1 MKVQTEPSLKLLIV
15 DDQQAVRMGLKK
27 TIEEMGLGITQYLE
41 ADSGE
46 AAIAAAQSHRPD
58 IILTDIMMEG
68 MDGLDMVALLRRAIA
83 PETHIVFISAY
94 DKFEFAR
101 KAMDLRACKY
111 LLKPV
116 SGAELFQTLT
126 GIISEIFSMRRGA
139 QLKQMREKAY
149 QCMLL
154 YEYLTGKNH
163 RLNLGELFQG
173 AGLTALAY
181 PETFVAVGSPPEE
194 SEKPRE
200 ALDSYRLHGLKA
212 VEGGRY
218 VLVETPEEWLAIGA
232 ADEDGAQTVARG
244 VIAACMSACRHV
256 GVSETAAGL
265 SSLPALYR
273 HGCLALENG
282 RLNGEAI
289 TFYHQPE
296 TPDIGAYRHVMLPVL
311 DGDIG
316 KAGQEVDGLFI
327 HFKRN
332 RMGRADIIKIIHGIT
347 SYLCVHMEGLAPAL
361 ENAGLME
368 ERLYQCDSHI
378 QMKSYMLH
386 VMSVACQIKN
396 KPGGTPSM
404 VYDRIA
410 EYIQTHYGE
419 ELSLSGIAEAF
430 DMNYFYLSSMFKQHF
445 QVSYTEYLMKV
456 RLKKAA
462 ELLRTTGLM
471 VYEIAQRVGY
481 NDVKYFTRQFKKEY
495 LETPERYR
503 KGLQLSAM
511 ERPEQDDGV

>member
-1 MKVQTEPSLKLLIV
+1 MGTPLKLLIV

-41 ADSGE
+41 AESGE
-46 AAIAAAQSHRPD
+46 AAIRVVWDHRPD
-58 IILTDIMMEG
+58 IILTDILMEG
-68 MDGLDMVALLRRAIA
+68 MDGLEMVATLRKAAA
-83 PETHIVFISAY
+83 PQTHIVVISAY

-116 SGAELFQTLT
+116 SSAELFQTLT
-126 GIISEIFSMRRGA
+126 GIIHEIFSMRRGA
-139 QLKQMREKAY
+139 QLKQRREQAY

-163 RLNLGELFQG
+163 RLNLSELFLG
-173 AGLTALAY
+173 TGLTALAY
-181 PETFVAVGSPPEE
+181 PEIFMAVGDLPEE
-194 SEKPRE
+194 AAKPGE
-200 ALDSYRLHGLKA
+200 PLDSYRLHDLQTEEGCQYVLLETPGEWLMIGA
-212 VEGGRY
+212 VEKAGE
-218 VLVETPEEWLAIGA
+218 ETLL
-232 ADEDGAQTVARG
+232 RG
-244 VIAACMSACRHV
+244 VIASCMAECRHV
-256 GVSETAAGL
+256 GVSDTAAGL

-289 TFYHQPE
+289 TLYHQPE
-296 TPDIGAYRHVMLPVL
+296 ALDIGAYRHVILPAL
-311 DGDIG
+311 DGDISR
-316 KAGQEVDGLFI
+316 AEREVDALFI

-332 RMGRADIIKIIHGIT
+332 KMGRADILRMIRGIA
-347 SYLCVHMEGLAPAL
+347 SYLCVHVEGLAPAL
-361 ENAGLME
+361 ESAGLQE
-368 ERLYQCDSHI
+368 EQLYQCDSHI

-386 VMSVACQIKN
+386 AMSVACQLKN
-396 KPGGTPSM
+396 RPGGAPSA
-404 VYDRIA
+404 VYDKIA
-410 EYIQTHYGE
+410 DYIQTHYAE
-419 ELSLSGIAEAF
+419 DLSLSGIAEVF

-445 QVSYTEYLMKV
+445 HVGYTEYLMKV
-456 RLKKAA
+456 RLRKAA

-471 VYEIAQRVGY
+471 VYEIAEKVGY

-503 KGLQLSAM
+503 KMIQLGCVD
-511 ERPEQDDGV
+511 RPEREEQE

>member
-1 MKVQTEPSLKLLIV
+1 MEAKTGMPLTLLIV

-27 TIEEMGLGITQYLE
+27 TIMEMGLGITQYLE

-46 AAIAAAQSHRPD
+46 AAISVASSHHPD

-68 MDGLDMVALLRRAIA
+68 VDGLDMVATLRGAVA

-94 DKFEFAR
+94 DKFEFAK
-101 KAMDLRACKY
+101 KAMDLRACRY

-126 GIISEIFSMRRGA
+126 GIISEIRSRRRGA
-139 QLKQMREKAY
+139 QLKQMREQAY

-173 AGLTALAY
+173 AGLTELAY

-194 SEKPRE
+194 SEKPLE
-200 ALDSYRLHGLKA
+200 ALDGYRLHGPRA
-212 VEGGRY
+212 IGECRY
-218 VLVETPEEWLAIGA
+218 VLLETPGEWLAIGA
-232 ADEDGAQTVARG
+232 AEKDGAEAGARG
-244 VIAACMSACRHV
+244 VAAACLAACRCV
-256 GVSETAAGL
+256 GVSETAEGL

-282 RLNGEAI
+282 RLNGEAV
-289 TFYHQPE
+289 TFYRPSE
-296 TPDIGAYRHVMLPVL
+296 AADIGAYRHVLLPVL
-311 DGDIG
+311 DGDIS

-332 RMGRADIIKIIHGIT
+332 RMGRADIIRIIQGIT

-361 ENAGLME
+361 ESAGLLE
-368 ERLYQCDSHI
+368 DRLNQCDSHI
-378 QMKSYMLH
+378 QMKAYMLQ
-386 VMSVACQIKN
+386 VMSVACQVKN
-396 KPGGTPSM
+396 RPGGMSS
-404 VYDRIA
+404 VVCDKIA
-410 EYIQTHYGE
+410 AYIQAHYGE

-445 QVSYTEYLMKV
+445 RVSYTEYLTKV

-471 VYEIAQRVGY
+471 VYEIAQKVGY
-481 NDVKYFTRQFKKEY
+481 NDVKYFTRLFKKEY

-511 ERPEQDDGV
+511 ERPERDDGE